1 MPILPTQAQ
10 REVSVKSVLADDTL
24 LFKRMQCSEAL
35 GRIYTYHLELL
46 STSNAIKIADVL
58 GTSMTVVLDLPEGG
72 ERYFNGIV
80 TRFVYRGW
88 RDGMAS
94 YDAVLQPALWLLTRS
109 SNCRIFQD
117 QSAIDI

>member
-10 REVSVKSVLADDTL
+10 REASVKSALAEDVL

-35 GRIYTYHLELL
+35 GRMYRFELELA
-46 STSNAIKIADVL
+46 STKGDIKIADVL
-58 GTSMTVVLDLPEGG
+58 GTSMTVVLDLPDSG

-94 YDAVLQPALWLLTRS
+94 YEAVLHPALWLLTRS
-109 SNCRIFQD
+109 SN
-117 QSAIDI
+117 